1 MVFDRLEVIGFSA
14 AVSLT
19 REGVDHIN
27 KAVDRTK
34 VMAYAIVVGIFRSYV
49 FKVEWEER
57 SYANQPNRTI
67 VVAIGFSI
75 AIGPFG
81 MSGRGYESICEK
93 RMLHK
98 NLIDST
104 IFQYFVDFTL

>member
-57 SYANQPNRTI
+57 SCGTRSYSTHFSNSRDYKPIQFDHPQEKLLRYYLQPDR
-67 VVAIGFSI
+67 VSHR
-75 AIGPFG
+75 
-81 MSGRGYESICEK
+81 S
-93 RMLHK
+93 
-98 NLIDST
+98 
-104 IFQYFVDFTL
+104 